1 MRVLFTTWAQTGHY
15 QPMVPLAWA
24 LRAAGHE
31 VVVATHPAFAP
42 VVTGSGVPALPV
54 GPDIDVPAE
63 LRRRAAP
70 PSSSPPSSSQPS
82 PGGAV
87 TGTATAVRTRD
98 LPESRGGR
106 EILHIIV
113 DGCAAMI
120 DDALDYARAWR
131 PDLVVFE
138 PTGLV
143 GPLVAELLGVP
154 AVRLLWGPDFTAGLQ
169 RIAGKLMAPVLD
181 RFGLSD
187 LDVTGQ
193 VTLDPCPPRL
203 RLPANAP
210 DTVRR
215 EPMRFVGYH
224 GPMTMPRRL
233 LDPPARPRVCV
244 TGGATLHT
252 VGLRDAYLVPRI
264 VRALAGFDVEVV
276 VAAVPAQR
284 ELFDDLPDNV
294 VHFGPV
300 PLVGLLPTCAALIH
314 HGGSGSTMSA
324 VVSGVPQL
332 VVTSQPEAVYN
343 ARQVAAAG
351 AGLHL
356 PDEEASIDLVPG
368 CVSTLL
374 DDPGPATAAH
384 RLRAEALAL
393 PGPVEAVGFLTRLAR
408 RSIDTP
414 AGAGT
419 VAGCESSSAPGTTPD
434 T

>member
-24 LRAAGHE
+24 LRAAGHD

-63 LRRRAAP
+63 VRRRCAAP
-70 PSSSPPSSSQPS
+70 QGEPPAPTGS
-82 PGGAV
+82 GTGIGAA
-87 TGTATAVRTRD
+87 GTAVRTRD
-98 LPESRGGR
+98 LPESRSGR
-106 EILHIIV
+106 EILRIIV
-113 DGCAAMI
+113 EGCAAMV

-138 PTGLV
+138 PTGLL
-143 GPLVAELLGVP
+143 GPLVAELLGIP

-169 RIAGKLMAPVLD
+169 RIAGRLMAPVLD
-181 RFGLSD
+181 RFGLHD
-187 LDVTGQ
+187 LDITGL

-203 RLPANAP
+203 RAH
-210 DTVRR
+210 DSVRR

-233 LDPPARPRVCV
+233 LDPAARPRVCV

-264 VRALAGFDVEVV
+264 VRAIGGLDVEVV
-276 VAAVPAQR
+276 VAALPGQR

-314 HGGSGSTMSA
+314 HGGAGTTMSS

-332 VVTSQPEAVYN
+332 VVTSQPESVYN
-343 ARQVAAAG
+343 ARQVAATG

-356 PDEEASIDLVPG
+356 PDEEASVERVPA
-368 CVSTLL
+368 CLSTLL
-374 DDPGPATAAH
+374 GDAAPGAAA
-384 RLRAEALAL
+384 RQLRAEARAL
-393 PGPVEAVGFLTRLAR
+393 PSPATAVGRLVELATRR
-408 RSIDTP
+408 PGDTGP
-414 AGAGT
+414 TAGSRGA
-419 VAGCESSSAPGTTPD
+419 
-434 T
+434 